1 MSRAFALKSGEEII
15 MRRYIALIRKDRDTS
30 YGVDFPDFSG
40 LASGGETLDAA
51 LRHAQEALAFHIE
64 SMVEDGEPIPQPST
78 LDRIVG
84 DGANRDA
91 VAVIVPAPIHKG
103 KAVRVN
109 LTFDE
114 NLLARIDQAAA
125 AEGIGRSGWLAMLA
139 RQRLEETPTYPTAP
153 RPTRKSA

>member
-1 MSRAFALKSGEEII
+1 
-15 MRRYIALIRKDRDTS
+15 MRSYIALIRKDPDSS
-30 YGVDFPDFSG
+30 YGVDFPDFPG

-51 LRHAQEALAFHIE
+51 LRHAQEALAFHIAGLI
-64 SMVEDGEPIPQPST
+64 EDGAAIPPPCT

-84 DGANRDA
+84 DDANRDG
-91 VAVIVPAPIHKG
+91 VAVMVPAPPQKG

-125 AEGIGRSGWLAMLA
+125 AEGIGRSGWHAMLA
-139 RQRLEETPTYPTAP
+139 RQRLEETPSYPTAP
-153 RPTRKSA
+153 RPKRTSA